1 MKNILN
7 MFIYQIFFLAVVLC
21 NIRKVF
27 SDPECFD
34 VDPTFHADA
43 DPEKKFP
50 KIFNYCFQNLTKLIM
65 CNFLS
70 SKVRWERTDE
80 GWGRRDVVCGW
91 DEREVRRGEGWGRK
105 GEGWG
110 RRGKGWGRK
119 GEGAVLRDEG
129 RRMKYEVGELSYEV
143 GVIWSL
149 DSQVKLFLQI
159 FLIMKICVWIW
170 IFSSTIQQ
178 HTWKAS

>member
-80 GWGRRDVVCGW
+80 GWGRRDLVCGW

-143 GVIWSL
+143 GVMREVGH
-149 DSQVKLFLQI
+149 D
-159 FLIMKICVWIW
+159 
-170 IFSSTIQQ
+170 
-178 HTWKAS
+178 